1 MPIKERVIFDETKE
15 GKMKTWAKIGCLVV
29 SVGLALPAAGLNAAD
44 RGPFITTISIRLAW

>member
-44 RGPFITTISIRLAW
+44 RGPFITISSIRLAW